1 MVSGGPSKK
10 ILIVDDDKLWR
21 GNLTRFFALSGY
33 TVLSSPT
40 CAGAMETLPVER
52 PDCVL
57 LDFHLGDGDGGEFCL
72 KLRGDAALKKTPVI
86 IVSADPAEELNAYS
100 AYKAD
105 GFILKGCS
113 LEKIAAVVES
123 VLRRV
128 EMERGALE
136 CGELKLDPD
145 GCRLFRK
152 GRQAA
157 VLPPEQFRLLALLLE
172 ASPRP
177 VPEDEIAVRVLGGRT
192 DSQRTEAV
200 YSLVYRLRR
209 SLGPQLSL
217 RVKNLSGRGWA
228 YAVPRSCDP
237 EDL

>member
-21 GNLTRFFALSGY
+21 GNLTRFFSHVGY

-40 CAGAMETLPVER
+40 CAGAMETLPAEL

-72 KLRGDAALKKTPVI
+72 KLRENAGLKKTPVI

-113 LEKIAAVVES
+113 LQKIAAVVES

-128 EMERGALE
+128 DMERGALE
-136 CGELKLDPD
+136 CGDLKLDPD
-145 GCRLFRK
+145 GFKLFRK

-172 ASPRP
+172 SSPQP
-177 VPEDEIAVRVLGGRT
+177 VSEDEIAARVIGGRT
-192 DSQRTEAV
+192 DPQRTEAV

-209 SLGPQLSL
+209 TLGPQLSL
-217 RVKNLSGRGWA
+217 RVKNESGRGWA
-228 YAVPRSCDP
+228 YAVPRP
-237 EDL
+237 GAPKDL